1 MGGFRGTAKPCR
13 AGCGGFVRLCYRV
26 AVPSVGTRRGPIA
39 ILLGTS
45 LMVASCGPAQ
55 PDNTVAPGNA
65 GDPVLNLPSMPL
77 PDPPLDRAG
86 LLAAITAAASAEA
99 SGANDADAQ
108 RA

>member
-1 MGGFRGTAKPCR
+1 MRPLWAVFGGRPSRAG

-26 AVPSVGTRRGPIA
+26 AVPSVRTRRGPIA

-55 PDNTVAPGNA
+55 PDNTAAPGNA

-86 LLAAITAAASAEA
+86 LLAAIAAAA
-99 SGANDADAQ
+99 
-108 RA
+108 